1 MSLIEIPCMGKYSF
15 AMMGV
20 IENGKLNV
28 INLDQDGLGTQNPEQ
43 DVRRE

>member
-1 MSLIEIPCMGKYSF
+1 
-15 AMMGV
+15 MMGV

-28 INLDQDGLGTQNPEQ
+28 INPDQDGLFTQNPEQ